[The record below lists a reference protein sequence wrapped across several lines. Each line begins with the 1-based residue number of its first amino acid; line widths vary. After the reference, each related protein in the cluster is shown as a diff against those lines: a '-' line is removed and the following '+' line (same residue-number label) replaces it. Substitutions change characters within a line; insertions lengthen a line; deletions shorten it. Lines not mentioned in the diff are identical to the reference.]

1 MWKCGLIK
9 FLIML
14 FVAFWTLIF
23 IKAGCNFEGW
33 ETIALNTI
41 GLLPTTIFTAFVVDE
56 FL

>member
-1 MWKCGLIK
+1 MWKRGLIK

-14 FVAFWTLIF
+14 FVTFWTLIF